1 MLTFFDGKRKSVFGL
16 VSEVCMRERD
26 VTTPPGG
33 VFIVRTGKKKTPHD
47 RRPKGG
53 WRARLKK

>member
-1 MLTFFDGKRKSVFGL
+1 MLNFFDGKRKSVFGL

-33 VFIVRTGKKKTPHD
+33 VFIVRTGKKKDATRPEAK
-47 RRPKGG
+47 RRMESAP
-53 WRARLKK
+53 